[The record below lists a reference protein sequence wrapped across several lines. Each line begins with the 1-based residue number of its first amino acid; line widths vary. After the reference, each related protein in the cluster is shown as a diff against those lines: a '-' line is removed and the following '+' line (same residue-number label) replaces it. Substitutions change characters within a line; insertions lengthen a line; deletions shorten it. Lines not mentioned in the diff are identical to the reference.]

1 MVAEPVE
8 TTGASTGSA
17 TLGQPPSSLPETA
30 NITRNL
36 SLSRKWLLLLVIFIG
51 NSYFRNMKKNKLL
64 QIKRR
69 FSRIDL
75 FLKKECAGGT

>member
-1 MVAEPVE
+1 
-8 TTGASTGSA
+8 
-17 TLGQPPSSLPETA
+17 
-30 NITRNL
+30 
-36 SLSRKWLLLLVIFIG
+36 
-51 NSYFRNMKKNKLL
+51 MKKNKLL

>member
-1 MVAEPVE
+1 TPSNIFNFFRILKCQTTEPVE
-8 TTGASTGSA
+8 ATGASTGSA

-51 NSYFRNMKKNKLL
+51 NSYFSKYNR
-64 QIKRR
+64 
-69 FSRIDL
+69 
-75 FLKKECAGGT
+75 

>member
-1 MVAEPVE
+1 MKEGWLRVIVPVLFFVLKGPVSGLLAWKCVGE
-8 TTGASTGSA
+8 H
-17 TLGQPPSSLPETA
+17 
-30 NITRNL
+30 
-36 SLSRKWLLLLVIFIG
+36 SRRQAGTSILIVI
-51 NSYFRNMKKNKLL
+51 KEHEKNKLL

>member
-1 MVAEPVE
+1 M
-8 TTGASTGSA
+8 
-17 TLGQPPSSLPETA
+17 LKK
-30 NITRNL
+30 IRDID
-36 SLSRKWLLLLVIFIG
+36 RKDHQVIF
-51 NSYFRNMKKNKLL
+51 KEHEKNKLL

>member
-1 MVAEPVE
+1 MNVEVNPSQGFCNGYNFLAEDSKE
-8 TTGASTGSA
+8 H
-17 TLGQPPSSLPETA
+17 E
-30 NITRNL
+30 
-36 SLSRKWLLLLVIFIG
+36 
-51 NSYFRNMKKNKLL
+51 KNKLL

>member
-1 MVAEPVE
+1 MN
-8 TTGASTGSA
+8 
-17 TLGQPPSSLPETA
+17 PSFSICNTFA
-30 NITRNL
+30 FYFQI
-36 SLSRKWLLLLVIFIG
+36 
-51 NSYFRNMKKNKLL
+51 FRNMKKNKLL

>member
-1 MVAEPVE
+1 M
-8 TTGASTGSA
+8 
-17 TLGQPPSSLPETA
+17 
-30 NITRNL
+30 
-36 SLSRKWLLLLVIFIG
+36 LLLTDFSFVPRRIIRYICALV
-51 NSYFRNMKKNKLL
+51 SVKEHEKNKLL

>member
-1 MVAEPVE
+1 M
-8 TTGASTGSA
+8 
-17 TLGQPPSSLPETA
+17 Q
-30 NITRNL
+30 
-36 SLSRKWLLLLVIFIG
+36 
-51 NSYFRNMKKNKLL
+51 SYIKIHFRNMKKNKLL